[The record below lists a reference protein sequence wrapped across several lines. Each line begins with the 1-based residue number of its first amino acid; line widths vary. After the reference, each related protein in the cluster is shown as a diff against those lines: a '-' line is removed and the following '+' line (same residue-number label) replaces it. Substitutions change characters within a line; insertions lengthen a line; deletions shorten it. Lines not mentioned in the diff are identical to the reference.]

1 MFALKMIMTYKCNS
15 MCDHCRF
22 RSGPNLGGGITP
34 PEKAKEW
41 VKALRDSFDLE
52 RLVLYGGEPTLCSK
66 EMCDI
71 AEFAHSIG
79 VSIHVETNCSWA
91 ITVERAVR
99 FLSRLKGLNPQFL
112 FSFDGFHARFIPF
125 DRVRNAIV
133 AAKKLGITHYHDIAL
148 MDNIDAENDY
158 DKSTKSLMTELE
170 EEGNLGNYALYRT
183 FYTGR
188 AAEKL
193 ARRFSGKTSTSPH
206 LYRDF
211 LPGFRGLDQK
221 CVKLPWYLDMS
232 HENTNVL
239 VVDPYAWVSFGC
251 GIAIGNAKD
260 VSMTDIIDSYSP
272 SDHPIIGV
280 LVKEGPVGLA
290 RLPEAEG
297 YPMKTR
303 YVEKCHL
310 CQDIRN
316 YLKPYFPNILV
327 PPNMY
332 F

>member
-1 MFALKMIMTYKCNS
+1 MFALKMIVTYKCNS

-22 RSGPNLGGGITP
+22 RSGPNLDSVIP
-34 PEKAKEW
+34 PRKAKEW

-52 RLVLYGGEPTLCSK
+52 RLVLYGGEPTLYFR

-71 AEFAHSIG
+71 AEFAHSVG

-91 ITVERAVR
+91 TTPDRAVKV
-99 FLSRLKGLNPQFL
+99 LSRLKGLNPQFL

-125 DRVRNAIV
+125 DRVRNAIT
-133 AAKKLGITHYHDIAL
+133 AAKKLGIIYHHEIAL
-148 MDNIDAENDY
+148 TDNIDAENDY
-158 DKSTKSLMTELE
+158 DKLTKGLVKELS
-170 EEGNLGNYALYRT
+170 EEGSLGNYALYRS

-193 ARRFSGKTSTSPH
+193 AERFVGEICISPH
-206 LYRDF
+206 FYKDF
-211 LPGFRGLDQK
+211 LPDFRRLDQK
-221 CVKLPWYLDMS
+221 CVELPWYLDIS

-239 VVDPYAWVSFGC
+239 DVDPYGWVSFGC
-251 GIAIGNAKD
+251 GIAIGNAN
-260 VSMTDIIDSYSP
+260 DSSITKVVEDYDP
-272 SDHPIIGV
+272 RDHPIISV
-280 LVKEGPVGLA
+280 LMREGPVGLTKI
-290 RLPEAEG
+290 PEAEG
-297 YPMKTR
+297 YPVKTR

-316 YLKPYFPNILV
+316 YIKPCFPNILV